1 MKLLPS
7 LVLVVVGGLVLTAPL
22 VAQDKKYPAPTTP
35 AEFAELQAA
44 ARSAKVDKFAPPTT
58 PVFAGAG
65 LAAGLGMGLTIIGA
79 GLGLGRIGSAALE
92 SMARQPEVAPR
103 VQTAMIII
111 AAMLEGATL
120 ASVILCYLLGG
131 NSTF

>member
-1 MKLLPS
+1 MKLLQL
-7 LVLVVVGGLVLTAPL
+7 LVLVVIGALVVTAPL
-22 VAQDKKYPAPTTP
+22 LAQDKDKVKVTPTVT
-35 AEFAELQAA
+35 
-44 ARSAKVDKFAPPTT
+44 SDKFPPPTT
-58 PVFAGAG
+58 PVFSGAG
-65 LAAGLGMGLTIIGA
+65 VAAGLGMGLTIIGA
-79 GLGLGRIGSAALE
+79 GLGLGKIGSAALE

-103 VQTAMIII
+103 IQTAMIII